1 MCACVGGDGAGGG
14 GGGGGGA
21 KRKKDD
27 DGTTAPQN
35 NMTSKDYYFDSY
47 SHFGIH
53 EEMLKDKVRTTSYQR
68 AILRCAHAIRGK
80 VVLDV
85 GCGTGI
91 LSMFCARAGA
101 KKVYGVEMSS
111 IAETAVEIVKENGLD
126 DIVTIVRG
134 KIEDVEL
141 PFEEDGI
148 TDKRVHVIVSEWM
161 GYFLLYESMLDTVAI
176 ARERFLAPG
185 GLIMPDSA
193 RLLICGIEDGEYRN
207 EKIDFWSDV
216 YGFKVRIRPTI
227 CSYISG
233 VPASIILRQRPLN
246 CHSLCTVSGRSQ
258 PASAADNVSRFATHK
273 HKHTHTHI
281 HTHALFPIAFSD
293 ERDQEEGDRRATR
306 RHCRG

>member
-14 GGGGGGA
+14 GGGA
-21 KRKKDD
+21 KRKKDA

-148 TDKRVHVIVSEWM
+148 TDKKVHVIVSEWM

-216 YGFKVRIRPTI
+216 YGFKVRINAHNLLIP
-227 CSYISG
+227 G
-233 VPASIILRQRPLN
+233 VPASILLRQWPLN

-258 PASAADNVSRFATHK
+258 PASAADNVSRFATH
-273 HKHTHTHI
+273 TNTN
-281 HTHALFPIAFSD
+281 THAFFPIAFSD

-306 RHCRG
+306 RHCGG

>member
-1 MCACVGGDGAGGG
+1 M
-14 GGGGGGA
+14 
-21 KRKKDD
+21 
-27 DGTTAPQN
+27 
-35 NMTSKDYYFDSY
+35 
-47 SHFGIH
+47 
-53 EEMLKDKVRTTSYQR
+53 
-68 AILRCAHAIRGK
+68 
-80 VVLDV
+80 LDV

-148 TDKRVHVIVSEWM
+148 TDKKVHVIVSEWM

-227 CSYISG
+227 CSFQAYQ
-233 VPASIILRQRPLN
+233 LQYFYD
-246 CHSLCTVSGRSQ
+246 SGR
-258 PASAADNVSRFATHK
+258 
-273 HKHTHTHI
+273 
-281 HTHALFPIAFSD
+281 
-293 ERDQEEGDRRATR
+293 
-306 RHCRG
+306 